1 MRAWRINDEFGLD
14 NFKLTDLPDPK
25 PGHGEVLIKVMASS
39 LNYRDLITIDG
50 AYGPAVKAPIIPSP
64 DGAGEVVEVGEGVSG
79 LTVGDRVATMFFQT
93 WQDGPPSQEK
103 QSGALGAPL
112 DGTMTEMMVLP
123 EKGVVKIPDYMTYL
137 EAATLPCAALTAWS
151 ALVTEGNI
159 RAGDTVV
166 MQGTGGVSLFALQ
179 IAKMHGVRTII
190 TSSSDEKLERAK
202 ALGADEVI
210 NYRTNPDWDKA
221 VKKMTNGVGAD
232 HIIEV
237 GGAETLGKAV
247 RAVRVGGT
255 VSLIGVLSGAKGEF
269 PLPLVL
275 MRNVRIQGITVGSR
289 EGFVAMVK
297 AMAQHEMHPVVDKVY
312 PFEEAIEGLNYLKS
326 GKHFGKI
333 CLDHS

>member
-1 MRAWRINDEFGLD
+1 MRAWRINDEFGMD
-14 NFKLTDLPDPK
+14 NLKLTDLPDPK
-25 PGHGEVLIKVMASS
+25 PGYGQVLIRVMASA
-39 LNYRDLITIDG
+39 LNFRELVTIEG
-50 AYGPAVKAPIIPSP
+50 QYGPNVKAPIIPCP
-64 DGAGEVVEVGEGVSG
+64 DGAGEVVEVGDGVTS
-79 LTVGDRVATMFFQT
+79 LVPGDRVATMFFQS
-93 WQDGPPSQEK
+93 WQDGPPTGEK
-103 QSGALGAPL
+103 QAQALGGPL
-112 DGTMTEMMVLP
+112 DGTMTEMMVLS
-123 EKGVVKIPDYMTYL
+123 EKGVAKIPDYMTYL

-159 RAGDTVV
+159 KAGDTVV

-179 IAKMHGVRTII
+179 FAKMLGARAII

-221 VKKMTNGVGAD
+221 VKKMTNGEGAD
-232 HIIEV
+232 HIVEV
-237 GGAETLGKAV
+237 GGAETLTKAV
-247 RAVRVGGT
+247 RAVRIGGT
-255 VSLIGVLSGAKGEF
+255 ISLIGVLSGAAGAF

-297 AMAQHEMHPVVDKVY
+297 AMAQNEIHPVVDKVF
-312 PFEEAIEGLNYLKS
+312 PFEQAKEALAFLKS
-326 GKHFGKI
+326 GKHYGKV